1 MQALQLLHCAI
12 QIEGGET
19 STCVQKFLRQAVR
32 ILMVED
38 FEPYRN
44 HIASLLAKNADLW
57 VICEV
62 GDGLQAVQRA
72 QELRPDLI
80 LMDIGLPGLNGIAAA
95 RTILQLTP
103 ESKILFLTQE
113 TSADLVREVLNVGA
127 HGYVLKSQAGGEL
140 LGAIEAVLQGKRFVS
155 GGLAGG
161 ESAAGD
167 GNAPTC

>member
-1 MQALQLLHCAI
+1 M
-12 QIEGGET
+12 
-19 STCVQKFLRQAVR
+19 QKFLRQAVR

-38 FEPYRN
+38 FEPYRT
-44 HIASLLAKNADLW
+44 HIASLLGKNADLR

-72 QELRPDLI
+72 LELRPDLI
-80 LMDIGLPGLNGIAAA
+80 LMDIGLPGLNGIDAA
-95 RTILQLTP
+95 RKILQLTP
-103 ESKILFLTQE
+103 ESRILFLTQE
-113 TSADLVREVLNVGA
+113 TSADLVREVLNAGA

-155 GGLAGG
+155 GGLAAG

-167 GNAPTC
+167 GNGNAPTY

>member
-1 MQALQLLHCAI
+1 LHCTI

-19 STCVQKFLRQAVR
+19 STFVQKFPRQAVR

-38 FEPYRN
+38 FEPYRT
-44 HIASLLAKNADLW
+44 HIALLLGKNADLR

-80 LMDIGLPGLNGIAAA
+80 LMDIGLPGLDGIEAA
-95 RTILQLTP
+95 RKILQLTP

-113 TSADLVREVLNVGA
+113 TSADLVREVLNAGA
-127 HGYVLKSQAGGEL
+127 RGYVIKSQAGREL
-140 LGAIEAVLQGKRFVS
+140 LGAIEAVLEGKRFVS
-155 GGLAGG
+155 DGLAGG
-161 ESAAGD
+161 DSAAGD
-167 GNAPTC
+167 GNAPNLLE

>member
-1 MQALQLLHCAI
+1 
-12 QIEGGET
+12 
-19 STCVQKFLRQAVR
+19 
-32 ILMVED
+32 MVED
-38 FEPYRN
+38 FEPYRT
-44 HIASLLAKNADLW
+44 HIATWLGKIADLR

-80 LMDIGLPGLNGIAAA
+80 LMDIGLPGLDGIEAT
-95 RTILQLTP
+95 RKILQLTP

-113 TSADLVREVLNVGA
+113 TSADLVREVLNAGA
-127 HGYVLKSQAGGEL
+127 HGYVLKSQAGLEL

-161 ESAAGD
+161 ESAASD
-167 GNAPTC
+167 GNAPAD

>member
-1 MQALQLLHCAI
+1 LHCTI

-19 STCVQKFLRQAVR
+19 STFVQKFPRQAVR

-38 FEPYRN
+38 FEPYRT
-44 HIASLLAKNADLW
+44 HIALLLGKNADLR

-80 LMDIGLPGLNGIAAA
+80 LMDIGLPGLDGIEAA
-95 RTILQLTP
+95 RKILQLTP

-113 TSADLVREVLNVGA
+113 TSADLVREVLNAGA
-127 HGYVLKSQAGGEL
+127 RGYVIKSQAGREL
-140 LGAIEAVLQGKRFVS
+140 LGAIEAVLEGKRFVS
-155 GGLAGG
+155 DGLAGG
-161 ESAAGD
+161 DSAAGD
-167 GNAPTC
+167 GNAPTY